1 MARGIGFFA
10 VDHPVHVVGW
20 GAENNAGCSWSCR
33 HRLMVLG
40 GCGGGGGSCVEGPR
54 ECNAKNRKIKCLACL
69 LPFDSRRGCRFRF
82 LGVGGSV
89 RRSGVYLFGFG
100 FCLLLFLCSS
110 FLCVCVRCT
119 RAKMSPACF
128 GVVCLVSVDRNVAL
142 WKKKRA
148 KEAAGRSA
156 REQNSRKRM
165 RDIREGR
172 RENARESVFFKM
184 YIDALGSLDVAGNMM
199 A

>member
-1 MARGIGFFA
+1 MARGIGGFA

-89 RRSGVYLFGFG
+89 RRSGVYLVGFG

-110 FLCVCVRCT
+110 FLCVCVC
-119 RAKMSPACF
+119 
-128 GVVCLVSVDRNVAL
+128 AL
-142 WKKKRA
+142 H
-148 KEAAGRSA
+148 A
-156 REQNSRKRM
+156 RENESGLFWNCLSCVRRSKCRALEEKTSQGG
-165 RDIREGR
+165 GR
-172 RENARESVFFKM
+172 PVCQRTKQPEENERH
-184 YIDALGSLDVAGNMM
+184 
-199 A
+199 